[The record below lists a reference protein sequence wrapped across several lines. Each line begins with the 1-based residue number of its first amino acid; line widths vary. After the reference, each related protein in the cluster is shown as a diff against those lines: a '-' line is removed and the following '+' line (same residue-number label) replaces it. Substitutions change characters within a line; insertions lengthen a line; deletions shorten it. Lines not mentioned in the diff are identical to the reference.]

1 MQEDSDF
8 SVKYVLCMRH
18 TVVLILTGT
27 CVLRPV
33 STATVPTQI
42 NMLHV
47 ALIPQLLVRGALDSP
62 NGRYLKW
69 TTYRLYISPS
79 LPLSI

>member
-1 MQEDSDF
+1 MQEDIDF

-33 STATVPTQI
+33 STCSHCTNTNQHATCSSDTPTPASSS
-42 NMLHV
+42 H
-47 ALIPQLLVRGALDSP
+47 SP
-62 NGRYLKW
+62 
-69 TTYRLYISPS
+69 T
-79 LPLSI
+79 